1 MRNVPGPLLLAG
13 LLSVAAGCTGIGMV
27 RLDGS
32 DGYLAAHGEA
42 RLAAPRSRC
51 FAAARRV
58 LEGSHG
64 VERADEETGVIVS
77 ARKTVHRMVEV
88 TAPTPFGGYG
98 TERIS
103 DAQLYVAVTGDTAT
117 CRVAVTRLRVWQDLR
132 ERDDALRGFARAQLE
147 TFTKNLAKELEVE
160 P

>member
-1 MRNVPGPLLLAG
+1 MREMLRFLPLAG
-13 LLSVAAGCTGIGMV
+13 LLSIGAGCAGIGMV

-32 DGYLAAHGEA
+32 DGFLAAHGEV

-58 LEGSHG
+58 LAGSHG
-64 VERADEETGVIVS
+64 VERADEETGAIVS
-77 ARKTVHRMVEV
+77 ARKTVHRVMEV
-88 TAPTPFGGYG
+88 TTPTPLGGYG
-98 TERIS
+98 TERIA
-103 DAQLYVAVTGDTAT
+103 DTQLYVAVSGDAGA